1 MRFVIV
7 ALLPLAALAQ
17 APAVQ
22 ASAAQPQIA
31 PTVEIQVLAT
41 TDLHGNILPWDYY
54 AAAPAARGLAKVATL
69 IRAARTANPNT
80 LLIDVGDTI
89 QGTPLAG
96 LHATRVREG
105 QALGADPMMK
115 AMNELGY
122 AAMTVGNHEFNFGL
136 KVLNKARDEAQF
148 PWLSANT
155 QSSGVTR
162 PFESF
167 IVRTVGGVKIGVF
180 GITTPNIPMWEKPE
194 NYAGYRFDSPVET
207 ARRVVA
213 ELRAQKVDLV
223 IGAVHAGLSSP
234 GGDPTEN
241 MAETIAR
248 DVPGIDAIYYGHTH
262 QVVTDMRVGNVMLV
276 QARNW
281 GGSLAQSTFTFA
293 KLPDGTWRLVG
304 KKNKLV
310 PVMETTA
317 LDPAIA
323 KIAEPYHQAA
333 ERWLATRIATAPEA
347 LDAAHGHIED
357 SALVDAIHQVQL
369 HYAKADVSL
378 TALFNPRLKIAAGPV
393 TVRDAAGLYLYE
405 NELYAIDG
413 NGAMLKAALENA
425 ARFFQTCKDAGCT
438 TGPLLNGRFPG
449 YNFDMA
455 QGVEYEIDL
464 RAPEGQR
471 IKNLRYKGA
480 PLADTQKLRIAV
492 NDYRAGGSGGYTM
505 FKGAPVA
512 WRSHREVRD
521 LIIEYYTEHKMLP
534 AKPDQNWRIV
544 PEAARQTLEQELR
557 RP

>member
-1 MRFVIV
+1 MRFAIV
-7 ALLPLAALAQ
+7 ALLPLVALAQ
-17 APAVQ
+17 TPATQAPTV
-22 ASAAQPQIA
+22 QPQIA
-31 PTVEIQVLAT
+31 PTVDIQILAT
-41 TDLHGNILPWDYY
+41 TDLHGHVLPWDYY
-54 AAAPAARGLAKVATL
+54 AAAPVPRGLAKVATL
-69 IRAARTANPNT
+69 IREARNANPNT

-89 QGTPLAG
+89 QGTPLEA
-96 LHATRVREG
+96 LHAARVRDG

-167 IVRTVGGVKIGVF
+167 IVRTVGGIKIGVF

-194 NYAGYRFDSPVET
+194 NYAGYRFESPVET
-207 ARRVVA
+207 ARKVVA

-223 IGAVHAGLSSP
+223 LGAVHAGLSSP

-241 MAETIAR
+241 MADTIAR
-248 DVPGIDAIYYGHTH
+248 DVPGIDAIYHGHTH
-262 QVVTDMRVGNVMLV
+262 QAVIDIRVGNVMMV
-276 QARNW
+276 QARHW

-293 KLPDGTWRLVG
+293 KLPDGTWRLVA

-310 PVMETTA
+310 PVTGMTA
-317 LDPAIA
+317 VDPAVA

-347 LDAAHGHIED
+347 LDAARGQIED

-369 HYAKADVSL
+369 HYTKADVSL

-393 TVRDAAGLYLYE
+393 TNRDAAGLYVYE
-405 NELYAIDG
+405 NELYAIEG
-413 NGAMLKAALENA
+413 TGAMLKAALENA
-425 ARFFQTCKDAGCT
+425 ARFFQSCRDAAC
-438 TGPLLNGRFPG
+438 TGPLLNQRFPG

-480 PLADTQKLRIAV
+480 PLADSEKLRIAV
-492 NDYRAGGSGGYTM
+492 NDYRAGGSGGYAM
-505 FKGAPVA
+505 FKGAPVV

-534 AKPDQNWRIV
+534 AKPDLNWRIV